1 MVKGF
6 VKSVEL
12 DGCPLKGIVEVELV
26 KVLRDANDGKKLV
39 GSVIDCN
46 SNSYLVPY
54 DNIYKTSDC
63 IESRFCS
70 TYVTFNKC
78 LWIDGEINGY
88 YIIDGVAIQDTLR
101 MVEYDVRNPQ
111 ESLIHLVNT
120 NKTIQARNITAS
132 YGSEEELKVC
142 ESTMVH
148 MMDGTTQIVGGTQKK
163 YKLTDKQKMLAKK
176 LEDVLEECAV
186 SKMQIFF
193 DHDSYKLFAIN
204 DPDNELE
211 IQELCSEYQENAIKW
226 QIFQEIKSLITYTN
240 CDCSWVIKEK

>member
-26 KVLRDANDGKKLV
+26 KVLRDSNDDKKLV

-46 SNSYLVPY
+46 GNSYSVPFN
-54 DNIYKTSDC
+54 NIYKTSDC
-63 IESRFCS
+63 IENRFCS

-78 LWIDGEINGY
+78 LWMDGEINGY
-88 YIIDGVAIQDTLR
+88 YIIDGVALQDTLR
-101 MVEYDVRNPQ
+101 MVEYNVRNPQ
-111 ESLIHLVNT
+111 ESLIRLINA
-120 NKTIQARNITAS
+120 NKTIQAKDITAS
-132 YGSEEELKVC
+132 YNSERDLNAC

-163 YKLTDKQKMLAKK
+163 YKLTDEQKMLVKK
-176 LEDVLEECAV
+176 LEDVLEECAD

-211 IQELCSEYQENAIKW
+211 IQEIDTEYQENAIKW
-226 QIFQEIKSLITYTN
+226 QIFQEIKSLMTYTN
-240 CDCSWVIKEK
+240 CDWSWVIKEK